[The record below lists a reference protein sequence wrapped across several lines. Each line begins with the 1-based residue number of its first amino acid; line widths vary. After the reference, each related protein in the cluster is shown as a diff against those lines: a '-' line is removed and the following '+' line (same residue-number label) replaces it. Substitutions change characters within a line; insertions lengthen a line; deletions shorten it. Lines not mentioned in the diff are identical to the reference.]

1 MKAVHEVVDHLNA
14 LTERTRKL
22 KEHL

>member
-1 MKAVHEVVDHLNA
+1 MKAIHEVVDHLNA
-14 LTERTRKL
+14 LSERTRKL

>member
-1 MKAVHEVVDHLNA
+1 MKAVHEVVDHLHA